1 MPLTRKLTIAKSND
15 GGPTIYVYEGAATGP
30 TASKPS
36 EILGLAYTLYRDRDR
51 LYISRGLD
59 MHGSKATMIANV
71 NGFEGVTAKI
81 NAGAQTFAST
91 RRVSSMPW
99 KFTDESQQ
107 KFKWHVTSQGRYWDL
122 RTKGGSNAATFTNNG
137 PFEETLG
144 VLEFT
149 RGASES
155 FTQLTLLTMGGTSRV
170 VDTTMAITAAIV
182 VEAIAVVAA
191 IAAAVVVVAVTAAAA
206 AAAGLIFDLD
216 GTLISTLE
224 VTEKI
229 YTKYAVKYNIDPAPI
244 LAHCHGVPTQEMH
257 TVEKALELEKEAAEI
272 LDGLL
277 ASLPAERW
285 SIFTSGLP
293 LLAHPRMRRLQLPIP
308 SGYIRA
314 AKDLGFN
321 AKDCIVFEDAHAGTK
336 AGHDSGATVIGIRT
350 LLSEAQLKEAGADY
364 TVRDMSRVS
373 VCVDQTTGDLTIT
386 LNEE

>member
-1 MPLTRKLTIAKSND
+1 MPAK
-15 GGPTIYVYEGAATGP
+15 TAT
-30 TASKPS
+30 
-36 EILGLAYTLYRDRDR
+36 L
-51 LYISRGLD
+51 
-59 MHGSKATMIANV
+59 KA
-71 NGFEGVTAKI
+71 K
-81 NAGAQTFAST
+81 
-91 RRVSSMPW
+91 
-99 KFTDESQQ
+99 
-107 KFKWHVTSQGRYWDL
+107 
-122 RTKGGSNAATFTNNG
+122 
-137 PFEETLG
+137 
-144 VLEFT
+144 
-149 RGASES
+149 
-155 FTQLTLLTMGGTSRV
+155 
-170 VDTTMAITAAIV
+170 
-182 VEAIAVVAA
+182 
-191 IAAAVVVVAVTAAAA
+191 
-206 AAAGLIFDLD
+206 GLIFDLD

-229 YTKYAVKYNIDPAPI
+229 YTKHAAKYNIDPAPI
-244 LAHCHGVPTQEMH
+244 LAHCHGVPTQEVLKKFYPTEMH

-272 LDGLL
+272 LDGVRVIPGASELL

-308 SGYIRA
+308 SVFITPLDITNGKPHPEGYIRA